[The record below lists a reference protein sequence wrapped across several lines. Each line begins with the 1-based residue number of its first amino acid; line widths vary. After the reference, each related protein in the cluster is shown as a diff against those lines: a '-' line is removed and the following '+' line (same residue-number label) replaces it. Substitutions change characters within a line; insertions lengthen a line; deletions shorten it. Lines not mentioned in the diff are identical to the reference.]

1 VASLWFD
8 DSKTRGAAD
17 RCRLSPQ
24 EILNTSKNLRP
35 VTEGTIFIRSG
46 DGVADPPWAG
56 VAVLHSTRTVVSAS
70 RENRLRRSTPLHYS
84 THQAF
89 DQLLADQAILM
100 AGRHCRTDVQRFQD
114 AIA

>member
-1 VASLWFD
+1 MRSIVVSFWFD
-8 DSKTRGAAD
+8 DSKTRGAWDECHRQAPKQS
-17 RCRLSPQ
+17 LKLPK
-24 EILNTSKNLRP
+24 ILRP

-100 AGRHCRTDVQRFQD
+100 AAPALLDGATV
-114 AIA
+114 